1 MDISQNNNQE
11 TSSVREHND
20 ESVEFEV
27 SVIGLGAMGTIMAQA
42 LLRQGRRVA
51 IWNRSPGKAAALV
64 AAGAHLCESAEAALA
79 ASPATIFVLLDNQ
92 ATREVLGMPGVMQ
105 ALANRTIVDYTTN
118 AQDEG
123 LALQSLVN
131 RAGGHY
137 VKGMI
142 VAYPRNVGRRE
153 SHSIHTG
160 DPEAFERHRALL
172 EGLAGHTTFLPWD
185 EALAFATVLHAHA
198 FAAMV
203 AFFEA
208 VGAGVHFGLPPSK
221 TARLMLDTSRF
232 FVADALEEAVR
243 RLEAQDFAGDQARLD
258 VHAQAFAHIAGALH
272 AQGAWTPV
280 FDALCQAVQR
290 AAAMGYGDQD
300 IVAVTRLFAR
310 ECDTASAAGQ

>member
-1 MDISQNNNQE
+1 
-11 TSSVREHND
+11 
-20 ESVEFEV
+20 
-27 SVIGLGAMGTIMAQA
+27 
-42 LLRQGRRVA
+42 
-51 IWNRSPGKAAALV
+51 
-64 AAGAHLCESAEAALA
+64 
-79 ASPATIFVLLDNQ
+79 
-92 ATREVLGMPGVMQ
+92 
-105 ALANRTIVDYTTN
+105 
-118 AQDEG
+118 
-123 LALQSLVN
+123 
-131 RAGGHY
+131 
-137 VKGMI
+137 
-142 VAYPRNVGRRE
+142 
-153 SHSIHTG
+153 G

>member
-1 MDISQNNNQE
+1 M
-11 TSSVREHND
+11 REHND

-79 ASPATIFVLLDNQ
+79 ASPATI
-92 ATREVLGMPGVMQ
+92 
-105 ALANRTIVDYTTN
+105 VDYTTN
-118 AQDEG
+118 ARDEG

>member
-1 MDISQNNNQE
+1 M
-11 TSSVREHND
+11 REHND
-20 ESVEFEV
+20 ESFEFEV

-92 ATREVLGMPGVMQ
+92 ATHEVLGMPGVMQ

-118 AQDEG
+118 ARDEG

-172 EGLAGHTTFLPWD
+172 EGLPAIRRSSPGTKHWPSPPCSTRMRLPRWWLSSRPWGLVSTS
-185 EALAFATVLHAHA
+185 ACRLRRPLGSCSTRRAFSSPMHSRKRSVGWKRRISQAIRRGSMCMPRPSPISPEPCTHKGPGRRSSTRCARPCNARQPWAMAT
-198 FAAMV
+198 
-203 AFFEA
+203 
-208 VGAGVHFGLPPSK
+208 
-221 TARLMLDTSRF
+221 RTS
-232 FVADALEEAVR
+232 
-243 RLEAQDFAGDQARLD
+243 
-258 VHAQAFAHIAGALH
+258 
-272 AQGAWTPV
+272 
-280 FDALCQAVQR
+280 
-290 AAAMGYGDQD
+290 
-300 IVAVTRLFAR
+300 
-310 ECDTASAAGQ
+310 

>member
-1 MDISQNNNQE
+1 M
-11 TSSVREHND
+11 
-20 ESVEFEV
+20 
-27 SVIGLGAMGTIMAQA
+27 
-42 LLRQGRRVA
+42 
-51 IWNRSPGKAAALV
+51 
-64 AAGAHLCESAEAALA
+64 
-79 ASPATIFVLLDNQ
+79 
-92 ATREVLGMPGVMQ
+92 MQ

-118 AQDEG
+118 ARDEG
-123 LALQSLVN
+123 LALQILVN

-198 FAAMV
+198 FATMV

>member
-1 MDISQNNNQE
+1 
-11 TSSVREHND
+11 
-20 ESVEFEV
+20 
-27 SVIGLGAMGTIMAQA
+27 
-42 LLRQGRRVA
+42 
-51 IWNRSPGKAAALV
+51 
-64 AAGAHLCESAEAALA
+64 
-79 ASPATIFVLLDNQ
+79 
-92 ATREVLGMPGVMQ
+92 MPGVMQ

-118 AQDEG
+118 ARDEG
-123 LALQSLVN
+123 LVLQSLVN

-172 EGLAGHTTFLPWD
+172 EGLAGHTTFLLGRSIGLRHRAPRACVCRDGGFLRGRGGWCPLRP
-185 EALAFATVLHAHA
+185 AAFEDRSAHA
-198 FAAMV
+198 RHV
-203 AFFEA
+203 A
-208 VGAGVHFGLPPSK
+208 L
-221 TARLMLDTSRF
+221 

-300 IVAVTRLFAR
+300 IVAVTHLFAR

>member
-92 ATREVLGMPGVMQ
+92 ATHEVLGMPGVMQ

-118 AQDEG
+118 ARDEG

-232 FVADALEEAVR
+232 SSPMHSRKRSVGWKR
-243 RLEAQDFAGDQARLD
+243 RISQAIRRGSMCMPRPSPISPEPCT
-258 VHAQAFAHIAGALH
+258 HKGPGRRSSTRCARPCNARQP
-272 AQGAWTPV
+272 W
-280 FDALCQAVQR
+280 
-290 AAAMGYGDQD
+290 AMA
-300 IVAVTRLFAR
+300 IRT
-310 ECDTASAAGQ
+310 S